1 MFIWEPG
8 PTPPIPDPTLQKA
21 LQESAPPLELLKTT
35 PTGYLGISL
44 LSFRES
50 PRSCFALL
58 NLILLIQF
66 NVAYCIG
73 GGTPKLGIFKIL
85 VSEHRVFLVQ

>member
-35 PTGYLGISL
+35 PTGYLRPSL
-44 LSFRES
+44 VDLPRDFS
-50 PRSCFALL
+50 PVFQGVTQELL
-58 NLILLIQF
+58 CSVKSDLINSI
-66 NVAYCIG
+66 
-73 GGTPKLGIFKIL
+73 
-85 VSEHRVFLVQ
+85 